1 MILSVVK
8 IFLPTAL
15 TFIVGI
21 AITGRLTKYMY
32 TYKLWKKKVR
42 TEAAD
47 ITNADFAKVHDGT
60 AEISTPRVGG
70 IIIWLA
76 VLSSITLMW
85 VISKAFPSDLSAKL
99 DFFSKSQTL
108 VPLASLLLGSII
120 GLFDDAVQIR
130 GGDSRMA
137 NDGIEYR
144 LFKILSI
151 GLVGALIGAWFYFKL
166 GTTSIAVPFSSIP
179 LELGALFIPLF
190 IIVLVATYSTSVIDG
205 LDGLAGGVLAIIFA
219 AYAGIAFGKSQIDIA
234 ALCGVISGGILAFL
248 WFNIPP
254 ARFYMGET
262 GIIGLMVVLT
272 VVAFLTDTVLLLPI
286 IALPLVAT
294 TASSLIQIISYKYFG
309 KRRVFKIAPLHH
321 HFRALGWSKEKVV
334 MRYWVVTVICA
345 LIGVVLALIS

>member
-1 MILSVVK
+1 MLSVVK

-15 TFIVGI
+15 TFIIGI
-21 AITGRLTKYMY
+21 AITGRLTGFMY
-32 TYKLWKKKVR
+32 KYKLWKKKVR
-42 TEAAD
+42 TEAGD
-47 ITNADFAKVHDGT
+47 ITNKDFERIHDAS

-70 IIIWLA
+70 IIIWLS
-76 VLSSITLMW
+76 VLASITLMW
-85 VISKAFPSDLSAKL
+85 IISRIFPSDLSAKL

-120 GLFDDAVQIR
+120 GLFDDAVQIK

-144 LFKILSI
+144 YVKIFSVV
-151 GLVGALIGAWFYFKL
+151 LVGALIGAWFYAKL
-166 GTTSIAVPFSSIP
+166 GVSSIAVPFSSIP
-179 LELGALFIPLF
+179 WELGSYFIPFF
-190 IIVLVATYSTSVIDG
+190 ILVLLATYSTSVIDG

-219 AYAGIAFGKSQIDIA
+219 AYAGIAFGKNQIDIA

-262 GIIGLMVVLT
+262 GIVGLMVVLT
-272 VVAFLTDTVLLLPI
+272 VVAFLTNTVLLLPL

-294 TASSLIQIISYKYFG
+294 TASSLLQIASYKYFG
-309 KRRVFKIAPLHH
+309 KRRIFKVAPLHH

-334 MRYWVVTVICA
+334 MRYWVVSVICA
-345 LIGVVLALIS
+345 LLGVVLALIS